1 MTRRL
6 FIIVLV
12 GVNALSLACCMGT
25 TQGKTS
31 DLGISEQGVQE
42 ERTIA
47 PAQYFYPASQDV
59 IYLASEQF
67 LLCRRKDFC
76 PLEGHFTPVPVPSP
90 LQEKTVSAE
99 PPQKRLEATVRSVVY
114 FAPGSASLGTTA
126 KAMLDQLLAQLNG
139 VQLQDLRVVTVGYT
153 DSTGSRMMNNTIAH
167 GRAEAVASYFH
178 ERGFAVRKIVVGSRH
193 TCCYVAPNSTAQGR
207 AKNRRAEIWVES
219 NDERAN

>member
-12 GVNALSLACCMGT
+12 GVNALSLAGCMGIA
-25 TQGKTS
+25 QGTNAG
-31 DLGISEQGVQE
+31 LNVPEQRDQE
-42 ERTIA
+42 EMAIA

-76 PLEGHFTPVPVPSP
+76 PLEGHFTTVPIPARSVEKPAPV
-90 LQEKTVSAE
+90 E
-99 PPQKRLEATVRSVVY
+99 PPRRKLEATIRSVVY
-114 FAPGSASLGTTA
+114 FDPGSASLGADTQA
-126 KAMLDQLLAQLNG
+126 VLDQLLVQLNG
-139 VQLQDLRVVTVGYT
+139 VQLSDPRVVIAGYT
-153 DSTGSRMMNNTIAH
+153 DSTGSEMMNNTIAH

-178 ERGFAVRKIVVGSRH
+178 ERGLAVKQIVVGSRP